1 MFGSRKKTNGS
12 IRGKDSRVT
21 SEDLQKLLL
30 AVVTAFLAGLT
41 GLLIRPKSNVAEA
54 VSADIQK
61 HLNRRKTDKRDTD
74 EMKLALQTAA
84 GATKLLDRMTDDRFG
99 EIDVFKRYIVS
110 NDFRMSQLEAN
121 VKTIL
126 EQLNQKTS

>member
-1 MFGSRKKTNGS
+1 M
-12 IRGKDSRVT
+12 T